1 MDYAPVSQFLCRFFQ
16 RHFFCCVSA
25 KRKTKMVWKRKTHQ
39 TYGRAHWQPWY
50 SRVNVSSI
58 SHSHIRIRIH
68 FFIIFAHCFTAGGFV
83 FLVLCLLF
91 MYIYIKY
98 AYVDSWTI
106 SPSSKCIFSMRLSLC
121 VALCLWQTQI
131 CVGVKDTLPFC
142 WLDLRHV
149 NIKCAYFVRLFGGNG
164 IWVAFAASWINE
176 WRWRFS
182 SFSVSWQ
189 ISASKQKGA

>member
-1 MDYAPVSQFLCRFFQ
+1 ML
-16 RHFFCCVSA
+16 A
-25 KRKTKMVWKRKTHQ
+25 KRETHQ

-68 FFIIFAHCFTAGGFV
+68 FCIIFAHCFTAGELA
-83 FLVLCLLF
+83 FLVLFSLL
-91 MYIYIKY
+91 IYILNMHMLIAELFRY
-98 AYVDSWTI
+98 LANAFLACD
-106 SPSSKCIFSMRLSLC
+106 CRMRLSL
-121 VALCLWQTQI
+121 LCAQTQTKI
-131 CVGVKDTLPFC
+131 CVGVKGALPFC